1 MRRHN
6 RYSIRAALD
15 RSNSFPMRC
24 AEVLYK
30 RQTID
35 ERAIA
40 MSVYVNRLGFNR
52 ADAATVT
59 GIVESF
65 RDSGHVS
72 HEDVQIV
79 RERCWK
85 YTRQL
90 SDHANGQ
97 HVDLAAYG
105 WEAVAEVPAS

>member
-15 RSNSFPMRC
+15 RSPSFVMRA

-65 RDSGHVS
+65 QDTGSVT

-90 SDHANGQ
+90 SEHANGE
-97 HVDLAAYG
+97 HVDLAEYG
-105 WEAVAEVPAS
+105 WEAVKQI